1 MNQLQ
6 AMRVFINIA
15 ETMSFGQ
22 AAAHLGISNAMATR
36 YLDQLETHLNT
47 RLVNRNTRGL
57 SLTEEGEIYL
67 KGCRNVLD
75 EIEQIETVV
84 LRATTEPSGTLR
96 VAAGA
101 SFSLS
106 SLTPLLQEYL
116 REYPNV
122 RLSLTLLH
130 QHVDFVK
137 EGFDVGIVLPKQISG
152 TTLVKRSLLSVRPI
166 AVASPGY
173 LAGKGIPSRPADLAA
188 HTLLALSSA
197 SHDGDWVFVSP
208 DQRERRVTLSAALVV
223 NNASMLRQATLAGM
237 GIAVLPENH
246 VLADLGNGALVQ
258 IMPDFHIT
266 NADKELALVYANRR
280 HISAKTRSFVDFSIE
295 WFRTNADR
303 LTSMASVGKY
313 PAQSPRDSRA
323 PGKQPS

>member
-6 AMRVFINIA
+6 AMRVFVNIA
-15 ETMSFGQ
+15 DTMSFGQ
-22 AAAHLGISNAMATR
+22 AAANLGISNAMATR
-36 YLDQLETHLNT
+36 YLEQLEAHLNT

-57 SLTEEGEIYL
+57 SLTEEGEIYQ

-75 EIEQIETVV
+75 EIEEIETVAI
-84 LRATTEPSGTLR
+84 RGTTEPSGTLR
-96 VAAGA
+96 LAAGA

-116 REYPNV
+116 RQYPNV
-122 RLSLTLLH
+122 KLSLTLLH

-152 TTLVKRSLLSVRPI
+152 TTLIRRALLSVRPI
-166 AVASPGY
+166 AVASPDY
-173 LAGKGIPSRPADLAA
+173 LAAKGIPSRPADLTS
-188 HTLLALSSA
+188 HKLLALASA

-208 DQRERRVTLSAALVV
+208 ERREKRVTLAATLVV
-223 NNASMLRQATLAGM
+223 NNASMLRQAALAGM

-246 VLADLGNGALVQ
+246 VLADLRDGTLQQV
-258 IMPDFHIT
+258 MPDFHIT
-266 NADKELALVYANRR
+266 NADKELALVYADRR
-280 HISAKTRSFVDFSIE
+280 HISAKTRSFVDFSVE

-303 LTSMASVGKY
+303 LTSTASASK
-313 PAQSPRDSRA
+313 
-323 PGKQPS
+323 